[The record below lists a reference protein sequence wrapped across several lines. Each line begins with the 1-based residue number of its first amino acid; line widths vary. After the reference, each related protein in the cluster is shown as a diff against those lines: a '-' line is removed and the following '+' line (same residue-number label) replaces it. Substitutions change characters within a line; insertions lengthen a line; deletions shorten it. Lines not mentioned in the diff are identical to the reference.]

1 MLSSGM
7 NLITTV
13 IGFGMSVTFIIFVC
27 TRLICGRIRAIE
39 SRASAPTAFES
50 EFRSEPEHI
59 INGLEPVII
68 AAFPTMKFNTDA
80 FRSRE
85 DAQCSICLGEYQDKE
100 ILRIMPVCG
109 HNFHVSCIDTWLQQ
123 QSTCPVCR
131 LPLRD
136 SVEAK
141 HMISS
146 MFSAILESRDSAED
160 ESERSYQWLLPN
172 QMHSSDAESNQ
183 EHRVSVPTN
192 LEPTHAQEAET
203 RR

>member
-1 MLSSGM
+1 MWEKWHWQHVLIFRILTFSSQ
-7 NLITTV
+7 LRFHYV
-13 IGFGMSVTFIIFVC
+13 YLY
-27 TRLICGRIRAIE
+27 R
-39 SRASAPTAFES
+39 
-50 EFRSEPEHI
+50 
-59 INGLEPVII
+59 
-68 AAFPTMKFNTDA
+68 
-80 FRSRE
+80 
-85 DAQCSICLGEYQDKE
+85 CSICLGEYQDKE
-100 ILRIMPVCG
+100 ILRIMPVCC

-172 QMHSSDAESNQ
+172 QVHSSDAESNQ
-183 EHRVSVPTN
+183 EHRVSVPRN
-192 LEPTHAQEAET
+192 LEPTHAQEAEAG
-203 RR
+203 R